1 MTDFLC
7 KSINYAV
14 SEHRI
19 KAKEWSSIMS
29 VDLLFRIN
37 IFLVSS
43 YHLCKFV

>member
-14 SEHRI
+14 SEYRI
-19 KAKEWSSIMS
+19 KANEWSRIMS

-37 IFLVSS
+37 SFLVPS
-43 YHLCKFV
+43 YYLCKFV